1 MLNPLLSPS
10 STLPVPNAASTAN
23 LSANGQAGKLG
34 NLGENGFAA
43 LMRQQADQRLSAFRQ
58 SDQLALAA
66 RVSAAARS
74 QTQARSALAASHST
88 APATTSTT
96 TSATATTS
104 HTGLASDGGRRS
116 ATILSPPPGAAAP
129 AHTPAAPPAGTLA
142 RSPSNNAGAPTDGD
156 PPLDNAPAHVGEGS
170 ASPQAQTD
178 SAPPNET
185 GEDLDGR
192 LAGSLIGNDGE
203 PRFRAAANALAT
215 SAAGA
220 ATAATAAAHR
230 AGSAR
235 AAAGGGVQDG
245 LALSAT
251 AAAAAAAAARL
262 KTSAAASPADDA
274 SPADEAAARLNLDA
288 GLAWLATG
296 DANATV
302 SMAASQAA
310 AAAALA
316 SAAAAP
322 IDSAA
327 STQVAASSSDA
338 DASTLAWDQVQAQAG
353 ALTGAGIQSGHG
365 RRGPGQ
371 ADSNGPAGSARPD
384 DSLHFGRD
392 VVQTTGSSAAAAT
405 DRATNRRQAGNAA
418 GSADEAATLA
428 GLRQG
433 GLAAASAGT
442 LIDPAAA
449 AAIAADAGL
458 SRADKEPA
466 ETSDTTDGVAGLRG
480 KLGKH
485 GLTSDDASAS
495 GTVPA
500 ALRTP
505 QSTASPSEP
514 ERLAQPTGTPEL
526 TDPDRA
532 ARLTATANA
541 AAAATAAIAAATGAT
556 AANAADTPP
565 GLSLNPAPDARSPGD
580 LTRQAQA
587 GQATPDPTDNAVA
600 SAATGRHP
608 AALAAAL
615 DAAASRGA
623 SPSGA
628 PGETGT
634 GRLDFKAALAN
645 QMQAHATP
653 AAPEPGSLPG
663 APAPSATRGGPA
675 GSDITLATPT
685 TSPLFSQALGAQVS
699 LLAKDGVQTAV
710 LQLNPAEM
718 GPITVQIVMDGNAAR
733 VEFQAA
739 QSDTR
744 ALIETSLPALA
755 GALQDAG
762 LTLAG
767 GGVFEQPPGRQPP
780 QAEPDTGSRQRGDRG
795 HEQPDSRHSA
805 GSSGPLAGLRNS
817 APRGL
822 VDLLA

>member
-96 TSATATTS
+96 TTSATATTS

-129 AHTPAAPPAGTLA
+129 AHTPAAPPAGSLA
-142 RSPSNNAGAPTDGD
+142 RSPSHNAGAPTDGD

-185 GEDLDGR
+185 GEGPDGR

-203 PRFRAAANALAT
+203 PRFRAVAN
-215 SAAGA
+215 
-220 ATAATAAAHR
+220 AHR
-230 AGSAR
+230 ASSAR

-251 AAAAAAAAARL
+251 AAAAAAAAAAARL

-274 SPADEAAARLNLDA
+274 SPADEAAARLNVDA

-418 GSADEAATLA
+418 GSADDAATLA

-458 SRADKEPA
+458 SRADTEPA
-466 ETSDTTDGVAGLRG
+466 ETSDTSDGVAGLRG
-480 KLGKH
+480 KRGKP

-505 QSTASPSEP
+505 QSTSSPSEP

-532 ARLTATANA
+532 ARLTATAN
-541 AAAATAAIAAATGAT
+541 AATAAIAAATGAT

-663 APAPSATRGGPA
+663 APAPSASRGGPA

-685 TSPLFSQALGAQVS
+685 TSPLFLQALGAQVS

-795 HEQPDSRHSA
+795 RDQPDSRHSA

-817 APRGL
+817 PPRGL